1 FDRLYRMGYHV
12 AYCVLGDRE
21 AAEDAAQEALART
34 YVHWSR
40 ASANA
45 EGWVARVAA
54 NQAIGI
60 IRRKKRRIPFRV
72 PPTTPSAETSV
83 ERLALQA
90 ALGSLPRRQREVVVL
105 RYLADL
111 PEAEV
116 AVVLGCTV
124 GTVKQHAS
132 RGLAALRLRQTAE
145 M

>member
-1 FDRLYRMGYHV
+1 V

-21 AAEDAAQEALART
+21 EAEDAAQEALART
-34 YVHWSR
+34 YVHWAR

-54 NQAIGI
+54 NQAIAI
-60 IRRKKRRIPFRV
+60 IRRRRRRLPFMA
-72 PPTTPSAETSV
+72 PSTLPGPDTSA
-83 ERLALQA
+83 ERLALQE
-90 ALGSLPRRQREVVVL
+90 ALRSLPRRQREVVVL
-105 RYLADL
+105 RYLADV

-116 AVVLGCTV
+116 ALTLGCTV

-132 RGLAALRLRQTAE
+132 RGLAALRRRLAAE